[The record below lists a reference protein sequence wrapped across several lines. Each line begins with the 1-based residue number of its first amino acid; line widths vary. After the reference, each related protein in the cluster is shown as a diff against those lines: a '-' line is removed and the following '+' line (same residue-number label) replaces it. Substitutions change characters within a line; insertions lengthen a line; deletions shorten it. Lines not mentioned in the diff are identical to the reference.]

1 MMESFF
7 NIKNFKSRKKFMQ
20 PFFSIK
26 NIKSHNL
33 TFVFTHTIN

>member
-7 NIKNFKSRKKFMQ
+7 NIKNFKSRKQ

-33 TFVFTHTIN
+33 TFVFTHAIN